1 MCSFATLALFGILT
15 WRHVNPGIL
24 VLLGGAVYMLAMR

>member
-1 MCSFATLALFGILT
+1 MCSFAALALFGILT
-15 WRHVNPGIL
+15 WRDVNPGIL